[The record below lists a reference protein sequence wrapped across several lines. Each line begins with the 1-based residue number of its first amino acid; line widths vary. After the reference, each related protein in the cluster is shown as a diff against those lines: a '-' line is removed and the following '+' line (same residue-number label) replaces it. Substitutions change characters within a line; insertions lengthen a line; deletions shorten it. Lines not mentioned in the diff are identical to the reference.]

1 MWQSWKFALYR
12 TNRCSGK
19 HSGEDPHNWVPS
31 LLLEYY
37 CTFYSNIKR
46 YTVTS
51 AEEVMLLVAFW
62 VLDKRSLKWVLI
74 KLCKCVER
82 AHVNNFLLPLFI
94 LTTYRQRVGN
104 DVYEDYYSF
113 YSNILSH
120 LTSDLTFTFRYLKK
134 VQEKENE
141 LSFHSEIY
149 KFLMSSYL

>member
-1 MWQSWKFALYR
+1 MS
-12 TNRCSGK
+12 S
-19 HSGEDPHNWVPS
+19 
-31 LLLEYY
+31 
-37 CTFYSNIKR
+37 
-46 YTVTS
+46 
-51 AEEVMLLVAFW
+51 
-62 VLDKRSLKWVLI
+62 DKT
-74 KLCKCVER
+74 CVER